1 MIGAGTEG
9 QATSIAMYLA
19 HKQKENQRFDGDAGK
34 LDFQIKIPKAT
45 KVAADVV
52 MEGTEPTVA
61 NQDTAPK
68 FLSPLFAN
76 VPQALRNEARWV
88 AWCAEGPK
96 GQKPVKMPYDPSLP
110 NARAKV
116 DDPTSW
122 GTFSQAVAAFEEGG
136 YTGIG
141 IVLDGS
147 GLVGIDLD
155 NCVANGKIDPAAQM
169 LLDSV
174 GATYIEL
181 SPSGT
186 GLRAFGYAENLSSG
200 VNREYNGLKVEMYS
214 RGRYLTV
221 TGHHIENG
229 AVGPLQGFRELADRI
244 RGEKTVNPHTGEVS
258 TMAADKRQ
266 AELIRCILS
275 GDVFHDSLRDLA
287 AILIAGGMF
296 GGAAVNMLRAL
307 MDLAPVAHDERW
319 AARRAEI
326 PGLVS
331 SAEVK
336 FAPEGA
342 RTQAPPLAVTR
353 SDVEVAKPN
362 ATIGV
367 PPHLL
372 TVPGV
377 LGAMVNWVNSTSS
390 KPQPYF
396 AVQAALA
403 FGSVVMGRKFC
414 TTQKNWT
421 NLYFLN
427 IAVSGGGKEHAKTV
441 IEECLRA
448 AGLDQLIGACEYTSD
463 SAIDSLLLD
472 KPTHIS
478 IIDEMGLLLEV
489 GNSKNNHNGGTARK
503 RLMEMFGRSH
513 STLTPKAYS
522 TAGLSKEA
530 RKQQSSRAVENPSL
544 TVLGMTT
551 PGTFYNAVGSGSL
564 KDGFLNRFIIVN
576 SDLGRQPSQDVDYTA
591 PPEDVIRWAKT
602 SRIKGAGD
610 IAHTQIDT
618 QHDTR
623 PEPTVLAFDPAAAQL
638 FKKLDAQCIARMD
651 ELEEQGLSEMYVR
664 VREIAMKVSLI
675 VGHSCGS
682 DSINAEHAQWA
693 IDYVRFWADRAIV
706 ELAANVADNPFS
718 SLCNDVVNL
727 VKQAG
732 AKGITVPELSK
743 KLSKFKGADDRLRGS
758 VFRNLQSDY
767 GIKLYTIPPP
777 AGRGRARA
785 AYVAAEFIDQQ
796 Q

>member
-1 MIGAGTEG
+1 MIGAGTGG

-19 HKQKENQRFDGDAGK
+19 HKQKKDQRFNGDAGK
-34 LDFQIKIPKAT
+34 LDFQIKITKAL
-45 KVAADVV
+45 KVASDVV
-52 MEGTEPTVA
+52 MEGAEPTVA
-61 NQDTAPK
+61 TQDAAVT

-76 VPQALRNEARWV
+76 IPLALRNEARWV
-88 AWCAEGPK
+88 AWRAEGPT
-96 GQKPVKMPYDPSLP
+96 GQKPIKMPYDPSLP
-110 NARAKV
+110 QARAKV

-155 NCVANGKIDPAAQM
+155 NCVVNGKIDPAAQM

-221 TGHHIENG
+221 TGHYVENG
-229 AVGPLQGFRELADRI
+229 AVGPLLGFSELADRI
-244 RGEKTVNPHTGEVS
+244 RGDKTANPQTREFS

-266 AELIRCILS
+266 AELIRNILS
-275 GDVFHDSLRDLA
+275 GEVYHDSIRDL
-287 AILIAGGMF
+287 IASLVANGLR
-296 GGAAVNMLRAL
+296 GGAVVNMLYAL
-307 MDLAPVAHDERW
+307 MDTAAVTHDERW
-319 AARRAEI
+319 VARRAEI
-326 PGLVS
+326 PRLVA
-331 SAEVK
+331 SAEQK
-336 FAPEGA
+336 FAPE
-342 RTQAPPLAVTR
+342 PPLLVLREPTVIKQNPSA
-353 SDVEVAKPN
+353 
-362 ATIGV
+362 GV

-372 TVPGV
+372 TIPGV
-377 LGAMVNWVNSTSS
+377 LGDMVNWVNQTSS

-414 TTQKNWT
+414 TTQRNWT

-448 AGLDQLIGACEYTSD
+448 AGLQQLIGASEYTSD
-463 SAIDSLLLD
+463 AAIDSLLLD

-478 IIDEMGLLLEV
+478 IIDEFGLLLEA
-489 GNSKNNHNGGTARK
+489 GNAKNNHNGGTARK

-522 TAGLSKEA
+522 MAGLSKDMRE
-530 RKQQSSRAVENPSL
+530 KQRNRFVENPSL

-551 PGTFYNAVGSGSL
+551 PDTFYNAVGTGSL
-564 KDGFLNRFIIVN
+564 KDGFLNRFIMVI
-576 SDLGRQPSQDVDYTA
+576 SDLGRQPSQDVDYVE
-591 PPEDVIRWAKT
+591 PPESVIQWAKAC
-602 SRIKGAGD
+602 RIRGAGD
-610 IAHTQIDT
+610 IAETQIDT

-623 PEPTVLAFDPAAAQL
+623 PQPITVPFDAAATRL
-638 FKKLDAQCIARMD
+638 FKQLDIQCIERMD
-651 ELEEQGLSEMYVR
+651 ELEEQGLCEMYSR
-664 VREIAMKVSLI
+664 VREISMKVSLM
-675 VGHSCGS
+675 VAHSCGS
-682 DSINAEHAQWA
+682 DTITAEHAQWA
-693 IDYVRFWADRAIV
+693 IDYVRYWADRAIV
-706 ELAANVADNPFS
+706 VLGTKVADNPFA
-718 SLCNDVVNL
+718 SLCNDVASI
-727 VKQAG
+727 VKEAG
-732 AKGITVPELSK
+732 AKGATVPEIARKS
-743 KLSKFKGADDRLRGS
+743 SKFKGADGRLRDN
-758 VFRNLQSDY
+758 VFRNLESDR
-767 GIKLYTIPPP
+767 GIKLYNITHES
-777 AGRGRARA
+777 GRGAKRA
-785 AYVAAEFIDQQ
+785 AYVAPEFADQQ
-796 Q
+796 H